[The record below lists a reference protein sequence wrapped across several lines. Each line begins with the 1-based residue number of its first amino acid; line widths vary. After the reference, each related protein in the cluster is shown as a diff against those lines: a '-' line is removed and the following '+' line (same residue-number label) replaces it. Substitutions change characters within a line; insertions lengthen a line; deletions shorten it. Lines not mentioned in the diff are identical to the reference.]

1 MDDKQNGSS
10 NSSTKKRKPSASDL
24 ARKQEKL
31 EAQLKA
37 VREEIR
43 MKEAAQRAAEKQ
55 KAKNDRTRALILAG
69 SLLSALISAKQIPSD
84 GIKQA
89 ANAYYGEQI
98 KRAEGQP
105 QKSGES
111 QDDREARIKR
121 QTDKLRRDR
130 SILIDYLEAL

>member
-10 NSSTKKRKPSASDL
+10 NSTKKRMPSASDL

-43 MKEAAQRAAEKQ
+43 MKEAARRAVEKQ

-69 SLLSALISAKQIPSD
+69 SLLSALISEKQIPSD

-89 ANAYYGEQI
+89 AEAYYAAQI

-105 QKSGES
+105 QKPGEG
-111 QDDREARIKR
+111 QDDHEARVKR
-121 QTDKLRRDR
+121 QADKLRRDR

>member
-1 MDDKQNGSS
+1 
-10 NSSTKKRKPSASDL
+10 
-24 ARKQEKL
+24 
-31 EAQLKA
+31 
-37 VREEIR
+37 